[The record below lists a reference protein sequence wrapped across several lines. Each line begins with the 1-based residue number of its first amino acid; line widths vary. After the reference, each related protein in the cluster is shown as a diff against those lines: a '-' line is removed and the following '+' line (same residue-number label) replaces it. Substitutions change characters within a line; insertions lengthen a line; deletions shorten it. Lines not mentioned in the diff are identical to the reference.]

1 MSTDWAGRVV
11 ATSVNDASW
20 EPLLESLHAGVKEQL
35 QQLSVGKRFSELT
48 EGEQAALV
56 ERSFH
61 EVQQSDKGSELVT
74 RFSHRLGKAVNDEL
88 LRFLLDMLD
97 NNKKAGGAGEAAV
110 QLSEHAS
117 NADQMLELFAKAVM
131 SMLESSPPEMASTL
145 RLFINR
151 PLPDCLRGSVWVA
164 CLTKKLNTTVGKS
177 GSGGG
182 GGGGGGGGK
191 REYGASKAGTEL
203 GGMLRV
209 TGKLAPSLDV
219 LFARR
224 CHALLDVSFY
234 DLSSRSNAS
243 FVKVVTSNFMRMIG
257 LKLPSTP
264 SESFAEVDQIS
275 YLVVPLV
282 CVFRLSA
289 SNRRH
294 ITEGISLSRGG
305 GGSGGGGGGGTG
317 GVKTHSE
324 LDLIEDG
331 MSPDSRN
338 VMERPNA
345 IETALYSLLEPRQLG
360 LLSAEDGKFFLVDKA
375 PPLGRT
381 LSLLHHKDV
390 KLLRVLE
397 TLRGT
402 EGGPTAGSS
411 GAAAGAGG
419 GGAEGGAATTAA
431 ESGSKTSPR
440 GGTGGGGGGDKGSE
454 APNSSSPAASSAANF
469 DAFVNQQLKRGLSG
483 LLNLRTCLFV
493 WDQGFVVG
501 FGAFLPLV
509 VAALV
514 LGASDELKSLT
525 TLKAVYETL
534 TSFCQS
540 VSIETLQRLLS
551 EKCGDEMKELFDG
564 AGSYKLDY
572 GENKALQ
579 AVHKEVLL
587 AHGGEE
593 E

>member
-1 MSTDWAGRVV
+1 LPADFVNGVKVTMSTDWAGHVV

-61 EVQQSDKGSELVT
+61 EVQQSEKGSELVT

-97 NNKKAGGAGEAAV
+97 NNKKAGGGDSGGPAV

-131 SMLESSPPEMASTL
+131 TMLEGSPPEMASTL

-177 GSGGG
+177 GGGA
-182 GGGGGGGGK
+182 GGK

-294 ITEGISLSRGG
+294 ITEGISLSRGAAA
-305 GGSGGGGGGGTG
+305 GGGGTG
-317 GVKTHSE
+317 GVKTHSD

-331 MSPDSRN
+331 TSPDSRN

-375 PPLGRT
+375 PPLGRA
-381 LSLLHHKDV
+381 LSLLHHKDI

-397 TLRGT
+397 TLRGS
-402 EGGPTAGSS
+402 EGGPTAGAS
-411 GAAAGAGG
+411 GAAAGAVA
-419 GGAEGGAATTAA
+419 GAEGGAAA
-431 ESGSKTSPR
+431 ESGSKFSPH
-440 GGTGGGGGGDKGSE
+440 GGTGGGGGDKGSE
-454 APNSSSPAASSAANF
+454 APSSSSPAASSATNF

-483 LLNLRTCLFV
+483 LVNLRTCLFV

-540 VSIETLQRLLS
+540 VSVETLQRLLS
-551 EKCGDEMKELFDG
+551 EKCGDEMRELFDG

-587 AHGGEE
+587 GGGEE